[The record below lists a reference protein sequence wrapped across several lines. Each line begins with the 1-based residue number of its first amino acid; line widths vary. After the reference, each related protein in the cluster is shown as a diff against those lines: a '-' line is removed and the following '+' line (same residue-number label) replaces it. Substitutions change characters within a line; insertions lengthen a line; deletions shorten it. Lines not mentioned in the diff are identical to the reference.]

1 MGGAALIL
9 LDTHAL
15 LWLEQENDAL
25 GRTARRLAD
34 RALEA
39 GRLAVSAIS
48 FWEAALLVAKGRIE
62 ADLPVAQWRR
72 DLFEAG
78 LLEIPIDG
86 EIGVAAAQLQ
96 AFHAD
101 PADRMIVSTAVLK
114 GATLV
119 RADRHILNWLG
130 ALRRHDA
137 RL

>member
-15 LWLEQENDAL
+15 LWLEQETGAL

-39 GRLAVSAIS
+39 GRLAVSAVS
-48 FWEAALLVAKGRIE
+48 FWETALLVAKGRVE
-62 ADLPVAQWRR
+62 ADVPVAQWRR
-72 DLFEAG
+72 DLLEAG
-78 LLEIPIDG
+78 LLEIPLDG

-96 AFHAD
+96 GLHAD
-101 PADRMIVSTAVLK
+101 PADRMIASTAVLK

-119 RADRHILNWLG
+119 TADARILRWPG
-130 ALRRHDA
+130 ALGRHDA
-137 RL
+137 RR